1 MKKILTLL
9 ITLILTCNLISQTIT
24 PKRDFRGAWVA
35 TVTNLDWP
43 SSRNL
48 STDAQKEEL
57 INLFNELER
66 TNINAVIFQIRT
78 ECDALYDSPFEPWS
92 YWLTGTQG
100 KAPNPYYDPL
110 EFAIEEAHK
119 RGLELHAWFNP
130 YRAEKTVNAY
140 TISNEHVTKLNP
152 DWAIRI
158 GNFKFLN
165 PGLAEVRNYVTK
177 IVADVAK
184 RYDIDGVHFDDYFYP
199 YPPDQITTQDQQT
212 FDDNPRGFNNIA
224 DWRRDNVNEL
234 LRMISDTLQS
244 LKPNV
249 KFGMSP
255 FGIYRPENPPGI
267 SGLDA
272 YNTIYCDALAWINEE
287 IIDYLSPQLYWA
299 FGGGQDYGKLLPW
312 WASQVGDIHLYP
324 GQALYRA
331 GSFPIGEIPRQ
342 IRLNRATT
350 NTYGN
355 ILFRA
360 QNLFA
365 NPNGTTDSLTVNYYK
380 NKALLPQMSWKDNI
394 TPNAPT
400 NLRYAPLANVR
411 GNGILWD
418 VPTQASDGD
427 KASMYVVY
435 QLDNINL
442 NEGDLENVENIWK
455 VLSPNYTNLN
465 ESDRISEKMYFT
477 VSALDKNYN
486 ESAPSNVIEVE
497 VIIPEIPLLVGPKN
511 NEPHTRDTTILSW
524 NNSLYST
531 HNHLQVSIDTG
542 FTELAFQMNGV
553 VDTFKAVTG
562 LNGLS
567 EYFWRVSA
575 LNIAGES
582 DFSEIRKF
590 KTGFPN
596 PPALLEPEDK
606 STEVELDPLLVWN
619 TTPVAT
625 EYQLQIA
632 EGLSIEPS
640 IIIFDTL
647 LTDTSSFVP
656 ELTPN
661 KIYTWHIRAKNEY
674 GFSKWSVESK
684 FKTQVLS
691 SVEDENIPIAFN
703 LKQNYPN
710 PFNPETN
717 IEFSVVKNGFITL
730 KVYDVLG
737 REIKVLVSEF
747 LDKGNYSI
755 LFDGSNLSSGIYIYS
770 LNNGSEVLRKKM
782 LLLK

>member
-1 MKKILTLL
+1 MKRTL
-9 ITLILTCNLISQTIT
+9 ITLILIFNVNFFFGQSIT

-43 SSRNL
+43 SGRNL

-57 INLFNELER
+57 ISLFNELER
-66 TNINAVIFQIRT
+66 ININAVIFQIRT
-78 ECDALYDSPFEPWS
+78 ECDALYDSPYEPWS

-130 YRAEKTVNAY
+130 YRAEKKINAY
-140 TISNEHVTKLNP
+140 STSNSHVTNLHP
-152 DWAIRI
+152 DWVITI
-158 GNFKFLN
+158 GDFKFLN
-165 PGLAEVRNYVTK
+165 PGLPQVREYVTT
-177 IVADVAK
+177 IVTDVAN

-199 YPPDQITTQDQQT
+199 YPPNQITTQDQQT
-212 FDDNPRGFNNIA
+212 FSELSRGFTNIG

-234 LRMISDTLQS
+234 LRMISDTLQT

-249 KFGMSP
+249 KFGISP

-272 YNTIYCDALAWINEE
+272 YNTIYCDALAWINDKS
-287 IIDYLSPQLYWA
+287 IDYLSPQLYWQ

-312 WASQVGDIHLYP
+312 WASKVDDRHLYP

-355 ILFRA
+355 IFFRA

-365 NPNGTTDSLTVNYYK
+365 NPNGTTDSLTENYYK
-380 NKALLPQMSWKDNI
+380 NKALLPQMSWKDNV
-394 TPNAPT
+394 TPNSPT
-400 NLRYAPLANVR
+400 NLRYAPLAEVR

-418 VPTQASDGD
+418 APSPASDGD
-427 KASMYVVY
+427 TASMYVVY

-442 NEGDLENVENIWK
+442 NESDLENVENIWK
-455 VLSPNYTNLN
+455 VLSSNYTNLN
-465 ESDRISEKMYFT
+465 ESDRIADKMYFAVT
-477 VSALDKNYN
+477 ALDKNYN
-486 ESAPSNVIEVE
+486 ESSATEVIEVE
-497 VIIPEIPLLVGPKN
+497 VTLPEIPLLVGPEN
-511 NEPHTRDTTILSW
+511 NAPNTRDTTILSW

-531 HNHLQVSIDTG
+531 HNNLQVANDTG
-542 FTELAFQMNGV
+542 FTDLFYQMDGI

-562 LNGLS
+562 LDGLT

-575 LNIAGES
+575 LNIAGET
-582 DFSEIRKF
+582 DYSEIRKF
-590 KTGFPN
+590 RTGFPN
-596 PPALLEPEDK
+596 PPILLEPADK
-606 STEVELDPLLVWN
+606 LTEVELDPLLVWN
-619 TTPVAT
+619 TTQAAAK
-625 EYQLQIA
+625 YQLQIA

-647 LTDTSSFVP
+647 ITDTSSF
-656 ELTPN
+656 TPQLNEN
-661 KIYTWHIRAKNEY
+661 KIYSWHVRAENEY
-674 GFSKWSVESK
+674 GFSKWSEVFK
-684 FKTQVLS
+684 FKTQILV
-691 SVEDENIPIAFN
+691 SVDDGNIPLAFN
-703 LKQNYPN
+703 LEQNYPN
-710 PFNPETN
+710 PFNPSTT
-717 IEFSVVKNGFITL
+717 IRFSIVKSGFTTL

-737 REIKVLVSEF
+737 REVKVLVNDNLNIGS
-747 LDKGNYSI
+747 YSV
-755 LFDGSNLSSGIYIYS
+755 LFDGSDLSSGIYIYS